1 MKNLLISV
9 VFVLIS
15 ACHTQASRVRC
26 DLKLQP
32 INVPAPIVKES
43 PTTRASTP

>member
-9 VFVLIS
+9 LFALMS
-15 ACHTQASRVRC
+15 ACHSEASRVRC

-32 INVPAPIVKES
+32 INVPAPIVKEP